1 METRDKGHFSG
12 WSAIKHSGVG
22 SQRKLG
28 TSSKPIISK
37 VVKKREN
44 HNSDSTHLAH
54 VLMHMVSSLG

>member
-37 VVKKREN
+37 VVKKKRK
-44 HNSDSTHLAH
+44 
-54 VLMHMVSSLG
+54 

>member
-28 TSSKPIISK
+28 MSSKPIISK
-37 VVKKREN
+37 VVKKEKIIIQI
-44 HNSDSTHLAH
+44 LLIW
-54 VLMHMVSSLG
+54 LMC

>member
-37 VVKKREN
+37 VVKKKEKIIIQI
-44 HNSDSTHLAH
+44 LLIW
-54 VLMHMVSSLG
+54 LMC